1 MVALVHTN
9 ELRCIMV
16 VPANERRKVK
26 SGKRTIC
33 REQKKLK
40 EEHFRQETTK
50 PSFTKM
56 PLFRLSP
63 LSKKNAK

>member
-1 MVALVHTN
+1 MKK
-9 ELRCIMV
+9 E
-16 VPANERRKVK
+16 KK
-26 SGKRTIC
+26 TIC

-63 LSKKNAK
+63 LSKKNAE